1 MAMAQNKLERLEKL
15 LTGISRT
22 QQNSTDFETADA
34 TARDIE
40 FALELLSDYRA
51 ELEPEVTE
59 ERIAA

>member
-1 MAMAQNKLERLEKL
+1 MSQDKLIKLETVLK
-15 LTGISRT
+15 GISRS
-22 QQNSTDFETADA
+22 QHHSTDFETADA

-51 ELEPEVTE
+51 ELELEATE